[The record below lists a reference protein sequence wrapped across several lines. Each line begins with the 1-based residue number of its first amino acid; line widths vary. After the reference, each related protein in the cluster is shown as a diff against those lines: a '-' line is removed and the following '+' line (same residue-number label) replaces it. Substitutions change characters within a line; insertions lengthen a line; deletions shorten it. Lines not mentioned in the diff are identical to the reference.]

1 MNLPTLALKNTFR
14 NRTRALLTMGG
25 VAVLTL
31 AFVFLRTVIG
41 AYYSGSEQS
50 KSDRLVVRNRVSL
63 AVPLPLSYLEK
74 IKAIPG
80 VAMVT
85 YSSWF
90 GGVYIDQRHFFG
102 RFAVDP
108 TTYPQV
114 YKDNE
119 FAPEDLAAF
128 AADRTGAL
136 VGSALAKKYEFHK
149 GSEIKLKGDIYP
161 GDWTFHVDGIYTSKN
176 SFADSGMLFQWKYL
190 DEGAPEALKGKV
202 GTFAVLVKDSAQ
214 SPQIAKAIDAL
225 FASSAA
231 ETITES
237 EQTFMLG
244 FVTGLEAII
253 DALQAVSVVLLLI
266 MLLIL
271 GNTLAMAVR
280 ERTSE
285 LAVLRTLGFRPGQL
299 LALALAEGFWLS
311 LFGGLAGAAIAWKV
325 TGVFLSKLNGFI
337 SAGVSDHWTLPALGI
352 AVASGLL
359 AAALPALQASRVDIV
374 AGLRRAE

>member
-14 NRTRALLTMGG
+14 NRTRALLTIGG

-50 KSDRLVVRNRVSL
+50 HSDRLIVRNRVSL
-63 AVPLPLSYLEK
+63 AQPLPLAYFEK
-74 IKAIPG
+74 IKAVPG
-80 VAMVT
+80 VDLVT

-108 TTYPQV
+108 STYPAV
-114 YKDNE
+114 YKDVQVT
-119 FAPEDLAAF
+119 PEDVAAF
-128 AADRTGAL
+128 QADRTGAL
-136 VGSALAKKYEFHK
+136 VGSALAKKYDFK
-149 GSEIKLKGDIYP
+149 RGDQIKLKGDIYP
-161 GDWTFHVDGIYTSKN
+161 GDWNFKVEGVYTSPN
-176 SFADSGMLFQWKYL
+176 AFADSAMLFQWKYL
-190 DEGAPEALKGKV
+190 DEGAPDALKGKV
-202 GTFAVLVKDSAQ
+202 GTFAVNVKDAAQ
-214 SPQIAKAIDAL
+214 SPQIGKAIDAL
-225 FASSAA
+225 FANSAN
-231 ETITES
+231 ETVTES

-244 FVTGLEAII
+244 FVTGLETII
-253 DALQAVSVVLLLI
+253 DALQAVSVVLLII

-299 LALALAEGFWLS
+299 HLLALAEGFWLS
-311 LFGGLAGAAIAWKV
+311 LFGGLLGAAIAWKV
-325 TGVFLSKLNGFI
+325 TAVFLRQVNGFLG
-337 SAGVSDHWTLPALGI
+337 AGVADHWTLPALGI
-352 AVASGLL
+352 AVAAGLL
-359 AAALPALQASRVDIV
+359 AAELPALQAARIDIV

>member
-14 NRTRALLTMGG
+14 NRTRALLTIGG
-25 VAVLTL
+25 TAVLTL

-50 KSDRLVVRNRVSL
+50 HSDRLIVRNRVSL
-63 AVPLPLSYLEK
+63 AVPLPLAYFDK
-74 IKAIPG
+74 IKAVPG
-80 VAMVT
+80 VDLVT

-108 TTYPQV
+108 ATYPRV
-114 YKDNE
+114 YKDVTVS
-119 FAPEDLAAF
+119 PEEVAAF
-128 AADRTGAL
+128 QADRTGAL
-136 VGSALAKKYEFHK
+136 VGSGLAKKYGFQK
-149 GSEIKLKGDIYP
+149 GDQIKLKGDIYP
-161 GDWTFHVDGIYTSKN
+161 GDWTFKVEGVYSSKN
-176 SFADSGMLFQWKYL
+176 AFADSGMLFQWKYL
-190 DEGAPEALKGKV
+190 DEGAPDQLKGKV
-202 GTFAVLVKDSAQ
+202 GTFAVNVKDAAQ
-214 SPQIAKAIDAL
+214 SPQVAKAIDAL
-225 FASSAA
+225 FANSAN
-231 ETITES
+231 ETVTES
-237 EQTFMLG
+237 EETFMLG

-253 DALQAVSVVLLLI
+253 DALQAVSVVLLVI

-299 LALALAEGFWLS
+299 LALSLAEGFWLS
-311 LFGGLAGAAIAWKV
+311 LFGGLAGAAVAWRV
-325 TGVFLSKLNGFI
+325 TNVFLQKLNGFLG
-337 SAGVSDHWTLPALGI
+337 AGVADHWTLPALGI
-352 AVASGLL
+352 AVAAGLV
-359 AAALPALQASRVDIV
+359 AAALPAVQASRIDIV

>member
-41 AYYSGSEQS
+41 AYYAGSEES
-50 KSDRLVVRNRVSL
+50 HSDRLIVRNRVSL
-63 AVPLPLSYLEK
+63 TVPLPLADFEK

-80 VAMVT
+80 VDQVT
-85 YSSWF
+85 YSNWF

-108 TTYPQV
+108 ESYPEV
-114 YKDNE
+114 YKDMVV
-119 FAPEDLAAF
+119 APADVAAF
-128 AADRTGAL
+128 KADREGAL
-136 VGSALAKKYEFHK
+136 VGSSLAEKYGFK
-149 GSEIKLKGDIYP
+149 VGDEIKLKGDIYP
-161 GDWTFHVDGIYTSKN
+161 GDWTFHVRGIFSSTNAFLDG
-176 SFADSGMLFQWKYL
+176 GMLFQWKYL
-190 DEGAPEALKGKV
+190 SEGAPEALKGTV
-202 GTFAVLVKDSAQ
+202 GTYAVLVKDAAQ
-214 SPQIAKAIDAL
+214 SPQVAKAIDAL
-225 FASSAA
+225 FASSAH
-231 ETITES
+231 ETLTES
-237 EQTFMLG
+237 EQSFMLG

-253 DALQAVSVVLLLI
+253 DALQAVSLVLLVI

-299 LALALAEGFWLS
+299 MALALAEGFWLS
-311 LFGGLAGAAIAWKV
+311 LFGGLAGAAISWKL
-325 TGVFLSKLNGFI
+325 TSLFLQKMSGFLG
-337 SAGVSDHWTLPALGI
+337 SGLASHWTLPALGI
-352 AVASGLL
+352 AIATGLL
-359 AAALPALQASRVDIV
+359 AAALPAIRAGRIDIV